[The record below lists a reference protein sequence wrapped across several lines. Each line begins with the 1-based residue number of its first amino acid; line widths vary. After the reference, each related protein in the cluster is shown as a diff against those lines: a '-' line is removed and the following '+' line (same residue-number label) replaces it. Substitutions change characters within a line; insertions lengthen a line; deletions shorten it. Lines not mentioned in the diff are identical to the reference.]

1 MLEFSSY
8 DKLSRHRHGHR
19 IHPFPLADNRTSP
32 RDLAT
37 SFARADEDGA
47 LPLQKRMLGEPL
59 QVELPL
65 YTINR
70 EARGVAIKYFQ
81 RHNLKLSL
89 QSQSPSTKFL
99 RSSDPKTNTGF
110 LRAADVESFALE
122 PKETLHA
129 PEIQV

>member
-1 MLEFSSY
+1 
-8 DKLSRHRHGHR
+8 
-19 IHPFPLADNRTSP
+19 
-32 RDLAT
+32 
-37 SFARADEDGA
+37 
-47 LPLQKRMLGEPL
+47 MLGEPL

-81 RHNLKLSL
+81 GHNLKLSL
-89 QSQSPSTKFL
+89 QSRSPSTKFL